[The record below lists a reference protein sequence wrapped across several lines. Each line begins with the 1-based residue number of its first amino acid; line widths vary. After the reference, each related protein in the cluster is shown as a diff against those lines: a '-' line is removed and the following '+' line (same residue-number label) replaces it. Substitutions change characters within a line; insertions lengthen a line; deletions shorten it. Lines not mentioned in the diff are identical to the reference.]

1 MGMNNM
7 AISHTFF
14 KVTNH
19 VVNEQE
25 LLSRA
30 HRVRTA
36 DGSNFINHQNGL
48 FFSVKGDKK
57 LSLHD
62 IYPIITTAFTTNR
75 RMFAKRKHI
84 NAPLLAGVVIKKQH

>member
-1 MGMNNM
+1 MTVR
-7 AISHTFF
+7 HTFF
-14 KVTNH
+14 KAVNH

-25 LLSRA
+25 LLNRA
-30 HRVRTA
+30 HRVRTS
-36 DGSNFINHQNGL
+36 DGVNFINHQNGL

-62 IYPIITTAFTTNR
+62 IYPITMTAFTTNR
-75 RMFAKRKHI
+75 RMFAKRKRI